1 MSALP
6 NDQCDAAT
14 VGAAVLAGRTRSADA
29 APTRSV
35 THDFHRALP
44 QLVEV
49 RCECGHSGCTGE
61 LTMTLEEYEAVRLHP
76 SYFFVKEGHAV
87 SDLVRVV
94 GYGTDHVVVAK
105 FERDAFP
112 VGLR

>member
-1 MSALP
+1 
-6 NDQCDAAT
+6 
-14 VGAAVLAGRTRSADA
+14 
-29 APTRSV
+29 
-35 THDFHRALP
+35 
-44 QLVEV
+44 
-49 RCECGHSGCTGE
+49 
-61 LTMTLEEYEAVRLHP
+61 MTLEEYEAVRLHP

-112 VGLR
+112 GGLR